1 MCHTATNAAHWH
13 PIDPSG
19 YKIYTLRPTLAEEF
33 FFSFKMRAVRL
44 FLQDMLLGFGK
55 CFKNVPINVRQFLSC
70 IIVNLGVYMVNWY
83 QNQNSGE
90 QQNM

>member
-1 MCHTATNAAHWH
+1 
-13 PIDPSG
+13 
-19 YKIYTLRPTLAEEF
+19 
-33 FFSFKMRAVRL
+33 MRAVRL
-44 FLQDMLLGFGK
+44 FLQGMLLGFGK